1 MDDYKFKTLDEA
13 REVIIDTDLNLEIA
27 RATNRSAISQ
37 LFRIIRTAGLWI
49 SLLLIIFTGIKYGDI
64 STISKI
70 IIGLIGLY
78 IFAALIVSWSWFN
91 EDNDYKQIK
100 LNMVNYVLNNCKE
113 WVEPERKPEEW
124 EYKQIYNNM
133 LRLVSLK
140 VDDNKQ

>member
-1 MDDYKFKTLDEA
+1 MNDYKFKTLDEA
-13 REVIIDTDLNLEIA
+13 RKVIIDADLNLEIA

-37 LFRIIRTAGLWI
+37 LFRIIRTASWIGLFF
-49 SLLLIIFTGIKYGDI
+49 IIFIGIKYGGVN
-64 STISKI
+64 TIAKV

-78 IFAALIVSWSWFN
+78 IFAAVIVSWSWFN
-91 EDNDYKQIK
+91 EDNDFKQIK
-100 LNMVNYVLNNCKE
+100 LNMINYVLNNCKE

-133 LRLVSLK
+133 LRLVNLK

>member
-13 REVIIDTDLNLEIA
+13 REVIIDADLNLEIA
-27 RATNRSAISQ
+27 RITNRSAISQ

-49 SLLLIIFTGIKYGDI
+49 SLFLIIFTGIKYGDI
-64 STISKI
+64 SAIAKV

-78 IFAALIVSWSWFN
+78 IFAAVIVSWSWFN
-91 EDNDYKQIK
+91 EDNDFKQIK

-113 WVEPERKPEEW
+113 WVEPERKTEKW

-133 LRLVSLK
+133 LRLVNLK